1 MANRILSGVRVAILA
16 ADGFEQVELTRPRK
30 QLIEH
35 GAEVEIVS
43 LRPGSIRG
51 MNMLAPGKK
60 VKVDRTVFNA
70 DPRDYDA
77 LLIPGG
83 TVNPDSLRQ
92 SDAALQLVRAF
103 DRALKP
109 IAAICHGPWVL
120 ISAGLVRGRRVAS
133 WPGIKDDVQNAGGI
147 WQDMALVK
155 DGNWIT
161 SRHPGDLPQFNQAIV
176 QHFSQGMVQSRGRVP
191 RFRPGMETPEQ
202 RQAVPYGWL
211 AAGGVAALGLG
222 LAVRWLLLEHRGGS
236 WLPEWLEGAKR
247 PGEAS
252 LEAYAELVREDITSP
267 MAAAAAAANQADRSL
282 DVSPTSWR

>member
-1 MANRILSGVRVAILA
+1 MAHRILSGVRVAILA

-51 MNMLAPGKK
+51 MNLLAPGMK
-60 VKVDRTVFNA
+60 VKVDRTVFIA

-77 LLIPGG
+77 LLLPGG

-92 SDAALQLVRAF
+92 SDEALEFVRAF
-103 DRALKP
+103 ERAGKP

-120 ISAGLVRGRRVAS
+120 ISAGLVRGRRVSS
-133 WPGIKDDVQNAGGI
+133 WPGIKDDVRNAGGI
-147 WQDMALVK
+147 WEDMAVVK

-176 QHFSQGMVQSRGRVP
+176 EHFG
-191 RFRPGMETPEQ
+191 PGLVAHE
-202 RQAVPYGWL
+202 RSHAVSYGWL
-211 AAGGVAALGLG
+211 AAGGLAVLGLG
-222 LAVRWLLLEHRGGS
+222 LAARWLLREHRGGS

-252 LEAYAELVREDITSP
+252 LEAYAELVREDITGP
-267 MAAAAAAANQADRSL
+267 LAAAAAAANRAGIGDRGGSGFG
-282 DVSPTSWR
+282 STSWP